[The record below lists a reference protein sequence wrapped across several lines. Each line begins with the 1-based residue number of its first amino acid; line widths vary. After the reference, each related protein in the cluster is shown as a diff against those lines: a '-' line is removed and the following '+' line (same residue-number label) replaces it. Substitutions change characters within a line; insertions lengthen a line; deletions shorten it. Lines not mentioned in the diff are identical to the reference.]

1 MTLSQWPASKSVTA
15 QAGGDPPV
23 IHSVDPKIPQ
33 CVLLNSPHL
42 HERTLTITG
51 ENFGT
56 IEDSTLQFR
65 QGGERFVTI
74 HFGSEVN
81 WESSTRIT
89 LDMASIRQHLWDYTT
104 LSLHVRISSDTYSAQ
119 AFWSAEFYV
128 AVDASH
134 CPGKRATTAPTS
146 PTPSSATSATFPPSP
161 PERGVAGDLWA
172 DVVVGK
178 MDFSQVGENR
188 VVPFKVFNPGG
199 VVVDR
204 SVEPGRAYVWDSANS
219 RILGIAL
226 AACYEGA
233 SPCSADVVIGQPSG
247 YDHSAC
253 NGDSGVQSFP
263 MRPVATAETLCG
275 IPDIALTPSETH
287 TFVTMAVDSH
297 GNLYVP
303 DSINHRILKYE
314 SPFGG
319 DSVADGVWG
328 QADFSGMACNRGA
341 LRDPTAETLC
351 FHSPTNKFLT
361 NLYGNGVEIDGDG
374 NMWVA
379 DGGNNR
385 VLRFPADAESGEI
398 AGTADLVLGQPDFH
412 STEPGDAFNRLH
424 GPSAVRSGDGG
435 WMYVA
440 DTINDRVLVFK
451 PPLESGMQA
460 ETEFGSGFHRPTSLE
475 IDPLGRGVW
484 VVDAGN
490 YMVELWDVA
499 GASVVQVLG
508 RDSYQPDGK
517 CGERLSRLPG
527 APYMCPIAGSLGL
540 DRRGNVLVPVFLD
553 TADVFRF
560 PATMSRGVRGAV
572 GPADRRLFYPLANP
586 NFKDIGGMHSARGVA
601 VWQDQLIVS
610 DIGRLMFW
618 NELDTLYSGRPAD
631 GVVGD
636 ESHVEELT
644 QCCGRIKV
652 DASGR
657 LWVLGFEGNGML
669 DVYELPLTER
679 SVPVHT
685 IWTREEEFPV
695 LGTGDRIT
703 LGRRVFGIAPDD
715 AGDLLWL
722 SDTDNHR
729 VLRIRHPLTSP
740 VVDVVLGQGDASGNL
755 CNQGRFQ
762 AADRMAIREREH
774 GDVLCSPG
782 ALSIDRMGNLYVS
795 DHGLE
800 VEGNRRLLVFSPEST
815 PRTSSQ
821 AIFAP
826 HPVKV
831 FVRSARTPST
841 LWTRWFPGWEGRAVV
856 GESRHVLSA
865 ATWEPTFDSTNR
877 MVVGYNAYAG
887 PRFVGVYDDPLGPET
902 LPTSY
907 LYDFGSMHYAA
918 TFDDNDNLYVGD
930 INRARVLVYLN
941 PFNNTQGPAEKR
953 SPEPRPRDAAGGP
966 KYAATIQA
974 VSPEPPFCVVRDSRH
989 AYEAR
994 LELTVDGLP
1003 GQNFT
1008 LELRRVGR
1016 LHREV
1021 IEIPPGFIQNNR
1033 SHITVAGRSTWG
1045 RLWPNVDKV
1054 TLTARVLDHG
1064 KPVSNWSPSFLL
1076 AEDVESCG
1084 IALPTPTPTPEPTPT
1099 HTPTPEPTP
1108 TLTPS
1113 PTPEPTPTPTPT
1125 PEPTPTHTPSPEPT
1139 PTHTPSPEPTP
1150 THTPSPEPTPTHTPS
1165 PEPTPTHTP
1174 SPEPTSTHTPSPE
1187 PTLTHTPS
1195 PEPTPT
1201 HTPTPEPTQTYRP
1214 TPEPTPT
1221 LTPVPARDTTRSLA
1235 PTVAGAA
1242 KEQEPPSPDRRSTP
1256 SSGVCSFTGSGH
1268 QAGGDIG
1275 LAMLLLVPASLVGW
1289 KVRRRS
1295 PRS

>member
-81 WESSTRIT
+81 WDSSTRIT

-219 RILGIAL
+219 RILGIDL

-263 MRPVATAETLCG
+263 IRPVATAETLCG

-341 LRDPTAETLC
+341 LKDPTAETLC

-424 GPSAVRSGDGG
+424 GPSAVRTGDGG

-451 PPLESGMQA
+451 PPFGSGMQA
-460 ETEFGSGFHRPTSLE
+460 ETEFGWGFHRPTSLE
-475 IDPLGRGVW
+475 VDPLGRGVW
-484 VVDAGN
+484 IVDSGN
-490 YMVELWDVA
+490 HMVELWDSA

-508 RDSYQPDGK
+508 KDSYQPDDK
-517 CGERLSRLPG
+517 CGEPLSGLPG
-527 APYMCPIAGSLGL
+527 APQMCHIAGGLGL

-572 GPADRRLFYPLANP
+572 GPADRRLFYPPANP

-669 DVYELPLTER
+669 ER
-679 SVPVHT
+679 L
-685 IWTREEEFPV
+685 R
-695 LGTGDRIT
+695 
-703 LGRRVFGIAPDD
+703 AP
-715 AGDLLWL
+715 
-722 SDTDNHR
+722 
-729 VLRIRHPLTSP
+729 
-740 VVDVVLGQGDASGNL
+740 
-755 CNQGRFQ
+755 
-762 AADRMAIREREH
+762 ADRALCPGTHNLDEGGGVPGPGHRR
-774 GDVLCSPG
+774 GD
-782 ALSIDRMGNLYVS
+782 
-795 DHGLE
+795 
-800 VEGNRRLLVFSPEST
+800 
-815 PRTSSQ
+815 
-821 AIFAP
+821 
-826 HPVKV
+826 
-831 FVRSARTPST
+831 
-841 LWTRWFPGWEGRAVV
+841 
-856 GESRHVLSA
+856 
-865 ATWEPTFDSTNR
+865 
-877 MVVGYNAYAG
+877 
-887 PRFVGVYDDPLGPET
+887 
-902 LPTSY
+902 
-907 LYDFGSMHYAA
+907 
-918 TFDDNDNLYVGD
+918 
-930 INRARVLVYLN
+930 
-941 PFNNTQGPAEKR
+941 
-953 SPEPRPRDAAGGP
+953 
-966 KYAATIQA
+966 
-974 VSPEPPFCVVRDSRH
+974 
-989 AYEAR
+989 
-994 LELTVDGLP
+994 
-1003 GQNFT
+1003 
-1008 LELRRVGR
+1008 
-1016 LHREV
+1016 
-1021 IEIPPGFIQNNR
+1021 
-1033 SHITVAGRSTWG
+1033 
-1045 RLWPNVDKV
+1045 
-1054 TLTARVLDHG
+1054 
-1064 KPVSNWSPSFLL
+1064 
-1076 AEDVESCG
+1076 
-1084 IALPTPTPTPEPTPT
+1084 
-1099 HTPTPEPTP
+1099 
-1108 TLTPS
+1108 
-1113 PTPEPTPTPTPT
+1113 
-1125 PEPTPTHTPSPEPT
+1125 
-1139 PTHTPSPEPTP
+1139 
-1150 THTPSPEPTPTHTPS
+1150 
-1165 PEPTPTHTP
+1165 
-1174 SPEPTSTHTPSPE
+1174 
-1187 PTLTHTPS
+1187 
-1195 PEPTPT
+1195 
-1201 HTPTPEPTQTYRP
+1201 
-1214 TPEPTPT
+1214 
-1221 LTPVPARDTTRSLA
+1221 
-1235 PTVAGAA
+1235 
-1242 KEQEPPSPDRRSTP
+1242 
-1256 SSGVCSFTGSGH
+1256 
-1268 QAGGDIG
+1268 
-1275 LAMLLLVPASLVGW
+1275 
-1289 KVRRRS
+1289 
-1295 PRS
+1295 

>member
-1 MTLSQWPASKSVTA
+1 MTQAPWTRWIAAAAICSALAVLMTLSQWPASKSVTA

-23 IHSVDPKIPQ
+23 IHSVDPIIPQ

-42 HERTLTITG
+42 HERTLTIIG
-51 ENFGT
+51 ENFGS

-219 RILGIAL
+219 RVLGIDL

-233 SPCSADVVIGQPSG
+233 GPCSADVVIGQPSG

-263 MRPVATAETLCG
+263 VRAVATAETLCG
-275 IPDIALTPSETH
+275 IPDIALSPGETH

-303 DSINHRILKYE
+303 DSMNHRILKYE

-319 DSVADGVWG
+319 DAVADGVWG
-328 QADFSGMACNRGA
+328 QADFSGMACNRDSSKG
-341 LRDPTAETLC
+341 PTAETLC
-351 FHSPTNKFLT
+351 FHSLTNAFLT
-361 NLYGNGVEIDGDG
+361 NRYGNGVEIDGDG
-374 NMWVA
+374 SMWVA

-412 STEPGDAFNRLH
+412 SAEPGDALDRLH
-424 GPSAVRSGDGG
+424 APSAVRTGDGG

-451 PPLESGMQA
+451 PPFESGMQA
-460 ETEFGSGFHRPTSLE
+460 ETEFGSGFRRPTSLE

-484 VVDAGN
+484 VVDSGN
-490 YMVELWDVA
+490 FMVELWDGA

-508 RDSYQPDGK
+508 KYSYQPEGE
-517 CGERLSRLPG
+517 CGERLSGLPG
-527 APYMCPIAGSLGL
+527 APRMCPIAGSLGL
-540 DRRGNVLVPVFLD
+540 DRIGNVLVPVFLD

-560 PATMSRGVRGAV
+560 PAPTSSAVRGTI
-572 GPADRRLFYPLANP
+572 GPADRRLFYPPANP
-586 NFKDIGGMHSARGVA
+586 NFKDIGVMHSARGVA

-610 DIGRLMFW
+610 DIGRIMFW
-618 NELDTLYSGRPAD
+618 NGLDVLYNGRPAD

-636 ESHVEELT
+636 ELYVEGKT
-644 QCCGRIKV
+644 NCCGRIKV

-657 LWVLGFEGNGML
+657 LWVLGFEGDGLL

-679 SVPVHT
+679 SVPIHT

-762 AADRMAIREREH
+762 AADRRATREREH

-826 HPVKV
+826 HPVKA
-831 FVRSARTPST
+831 FVNSARTPSN
-841 LWTRWFPGWEGRAVV
+841 LSASSSRWEGRAVV
-856 GESRHVLSA
+856 GESWHVLSA
-865 ATWEPTFDSTNR
+865 ATWEPAFDSTNR
-877 MVVGYNAYAG
+877 MVVGIQ
-887 PRFVGVYDDPLGPET
+887 RLC
-902 LPTSY
+902 
-907 LYDFGSMHYAA
+907 
-918 TFDDNDNLYVGD
+918 
-930 INRARVLVYLN
+930 
-941 PFNNTQGPAEKR
+941 
-953 SPEPRPRDAAGGP
+953 RPQVCRG
-966 KYAATIQA
+966 
-974 VSPEPPFCVVRDSRH
+974 
-989 AYEAR
+989 
-994 LELTVDGLP
+994 
-1003 GQNFT
+1003 
-1008 LELRRVGR
+1008 LRR
-1016 LHREV
+1016 
-1021 IEIPPGFIQNNR
+1021 PPR
-1033 SHITVAGRSTWG
+1033 AGNA
-1045 RLWPNVDKV
+1045 PN
-1054 TLTARVLDHG
+1054 LL
-1064 KPVSNWSPSFLL
+1064 PV
-1076 AEDVESCG
+1076 
-1084 IALPTPTPTPEPTPT
+1084 
-1099 HTPTPEPTP
+1099 
-1108 TLTPS
+1108 
-1113 PTPEPTPTPTPT
+1113 
-1125 PEPTPTHTPSPEPT
+1125 
-1139 PTHTPSPEPTP
+1139 
-1150 THTPSPEPTPTHTPS
+1150 
-1165 PEPTPTHTP
+1165 
-1174 SPEPTSTHTPSPE
+1174 
-1187 PTLTHTPS
+1187 
-1195 PEPTPT
+1195 
-1201 HTPTPEPTQTYRP
+1201 
-1214 TPEPTPT
+1214 
-1221 LTPVPARDTTRSLA
+1221 
-1235 PTVAGAA
+1235 
-1242 KEQEPPSPDRRSTP
+1242 
-1256 SSGVCSFTGSGH
+1256 
-1268 QAGGDIG
+1268 
-1275 LAMLLLVPASLVGW
+1275 
-1289 KVRRRS
+1289 
-1295 PRS
+1295 